1 MMRDTVTWHDVTRV
15 PQTLK
20 RVGVALELLVA
31 AVVVRKG
38 WQWMRARS
46 GMALGGAQA

>member
-1 MMRDTVTWHDVTRV
+1 MTRV
-15 PQTLK
+15 LQTLK

-38 WQWMRARS
+38 WQWMRAR
-46 GMALGGAQA
+46 GGLALA